1 MKPEDYSDLGEAKVL
16 AREFG
21 NELRYTSATDLLRFD
36 GQCWQEDKQL
46 ALGASLISWIFS
58 CRMRRMPFRPQRI
71 TGSCRNPRGG

>member
-36 GQCWQEDKQL
+36 GKCWQEGKQL
-46 ALGASLISWIFS
+46 ALGASLDF
-58 CRMRRMPFRPQRI
+58 MDLQLQDAKDAVQ
-71 TGSCRNPRGG
+71 TAEDNLVAAVY